1 MIILDH
7 YAGRTVAVL
16 GLGASG
22 TATVHALNAGGAHVV
37 AWDDKAD
44 GACLPIPL
52 THYDAWDWDA
62 LECIVIS
69 PGVPLHHPTPHPAVQ
84 LAHTHG
90 VRITSDITL
99 LMESCA
105 QAQYIGITGTNGKS
119 TTTALMAHCL
129 RTMGANVQCGGNI
142 GVPALALEP
151 LDEHGIYVLELS
163 SYQLDSMDSGVLDI
177 ACLTNITPDHIDRH
191 GCMDGYVHAKERIF
205 RGQHPQAHA
214 AIIAIDDEHTRHIA
228 QHRPHAMTVS
238 AYGTQGAAWSMD
250 GSDMLDARAG
260 SGEMPRYDLSII
272 PSLLGAHNHQN
283 ALIVMAACVAAG
295 FDPNAIYDAMQS
307 FGGLAHRMER
317 VRMADHV
324 LCVNDSKATNADAAA
339 KSLGAYDNIY
349 WIVGGVAKA
358 GGIESLAE
366 YMPRVRHAYCI
377 GEAAEAFAQTLRGFA
392 VECTIS
398 GTLERAVQDAFLEA
412 RGREGAVI
420 LLAPACASFD
430 QFKNFEQR
438 GDRFKVLVEN
448 L

>member
-22 TATVHALNAGGAHVV
+22 VATVQALLAGGAHVV

-44 GACLPIPL
+44 GANLAIAL
-52 THYDAWDWDA
+52 THYEAWPWEE
-62 LECIVIS
+62 LESIVIS
-69 PGVPLHHPTPHPAVQ
+69 PGVPLHHPVPHPAVT
-84 LAHTHG
+84 LAHSHG

-99 LMESCA
+99 LMEACA

-142 GVPALALEP
+142 GVPALALQP
-151 LDEHGIYVLELS
+151 LDADGIYVLELS

-205 RGQHPQAHA
+205 RGQHPQVHA

-228 QHRPHAMTVS
+228 EHRPHAMTVS
-238 AYGTQGAAWSMD
+238 AYGTSGAAWRME
-250 GSDMLDARAG
+250 GEELIDAR
-260 SGEMPRYDLSII
+260 SGEGESYDLSVI

-283 ALIVMAACVAAG
+283 ALVVMAACASAG
-295 FDPNAIYDAMQS
+295 FAPRAIYDAMHS

-317 VRMADHV
+317 VRTVDHV

-358 GGIESLAE
+358 GGIESLEA

-377 GEAAEAFAQTLRGFA
+377 GEAAEMFAQTLRGYN
-392 VECTIS
+392 VLCTIS
-398 GTLERAVQDAFLEA
+398 GTLERAVHDAFSEA
-412 RGREGAVI
+412 RGREGSVM

-438 GDRFKVLVEN
+438 GDHFKELVAS